1 MADATVFNTY
11 NNIVGKIGGIARHA
25 SGYITK
31 AASLFDSGDGWSS
44 SSIRDAY
51 LGGFLGDTAKFTP
64 NVFSRLFDE
73 PTYLTFRVVFDFDPN
88 PYIEDM
94 YSDYTTQFDYLPEP
108 LLVLPHSNETVECL
122 KIKKYSTWKYLARSL
137 GDYYR
142 KDIFWL
148 FANGLKDLSENYS
161 YYFQS
166 IDGLGDLMKVAPGNG
181 IRIKDDEGI
190 IKIKCYEGLDMKVTQ
205 LMQLYRKAAWD
216 DVYQRWILPDMMRFF
231 SMKIYIS
238 EIRLF
243 HSMSSQRKSRQS
255 IMYNLPEHMNTTMY
269 DNASV
274 NDILRNIDRIIE
286 TASAVSAKT
295 LGTNSTVSQILNSAN
310 ATMDAVEGIL
320 TLPGE
325 FTRLCNNAF
334 NDVMPTIC
342 LECHQCEFVLD
353 DTLEHINTLSS
364 SNSKEQTEPTITIKV
379 GRLIDKQIYPLNV
392 DLETADKYYNINIE
406 KPYMRGAYTNDE
418 ILAKNYDYD
427 NDPDKTYDKQSF
439 TNTSARISSG
449 RFRMRSL
456 DPAKSA
462 NQNFDTKTNDGM
474 SYQLFNSPKDN
485 TALSMTYSVLNQFT
499 PQEALSAATSIR
511 EIKYAL
517 DHGEYAD
524 MIKSVATDEETQ
536 NRIKFNVFSNVL
548 DNLSKSTATD
558 TSLSKLSRDLLYY
571 MQEQASEYRSKAT
584 EAQTDI
590 EI

>member
-1 MADATVFNTY
+1 
-11 NNIVGKIGGIARHA
+11 
-25 SGYITK
+25 
-31 AASLFDSGDGWSS
+31 
-44 SSIRDAY
+44 
-51 LGGFLGDTAKFTP
+51 
-64 NVFSRLFDE
+64 
-73 PTYLTFRVVFDFDPN
+73 
-88 PYIEDM
+88 
-94 YSDYTTQFDYLPEP
+94 
-108 LLVLPHSNETVECL
+108 
-122 KIKKYSTWKYLARSL
+122 
-137 GDYYR
+137 
-142 KDIFWL
+142 
-148 FANGLKDLSENYS
+148 
-161 YYFQS
+161 
-166 IDGLGDLMKVAPGNG
+166 
-181 IRIKDDEGI
+181 
-190 IKIKCYEGLDMKVTQ
+190 
-205 LMQLYRKAAWD
+205 
-216 DVYQRWILPDMMRFF
+216 
-231 SMKIYIS
+231 
-238 EIRLF
+238 
-243 HSMSSQRKSRQS
+243 
-255 IMYNLPEHMNTTMY
+255 MNTTMY